1 MKQRGVSKKAIT
13 VIPKQYK
20 SYRINNS
27 EKDWLLIKKIKNF
40 HSSYISKI
48 PSLVKQ

>member
-27 EKDWLLIKKIKNF
+27 EKDWLLVKK
-40 HSSYISKI
+40 SKI
-48 PSLVKQ
+48 FIALIFRKYHHW